1 MSMGPQKDCAAESRS
16 DQGVDG
22 TVHLRF
28 RVQALTLISALGGL
42 CVFIV
47 MRWPQVEPVI
57 NSPFGVVMAML
68 GFLFCGGGLIHW
80 LVAVPAIRRAA
91 SAEGVIMALRLERDE
106 FHNTISD
113 MKVMIASL
121 ETEVRHLKEYVERL
135 EKSRAPS
142 RSKKTTTPKE

>member
-1 MSMGPQKDCAAESRS
+1 MGQQKNQSAGNDA
-16 DQGVDG
+16 DG
-22 TVHLRF
+22 SVHIRF
-28 RVQALTLISALGGL
+28 RIQAITLISALGGL
-42 CVFIV
+42 CAFVV

-68 GFLFCGGGLIHW
+68 GFMLCGGGLNHW
-80 LVAVPAIRRAA
+80 LVALPAIRGRA
-91 SAEGVIMALRLERDE
+91 SAEGVIKALRLERDE

-135 EKSRAPS
+135 EQTPQPTRKSPRKPAT
-142 RSKKTTTPKE
+142 KKST